1 MPLLN
6 RWSTW
11 VLAAALGG
19 AALLT
24 AGIVPAQAQDA
35 IGKDEIAIPGERVQG
50 YIAGEFPRDFELLGG
65 LLVVSTRDPELQI
78 PREGDRVT
86 MRLHASVGAPGYAA
100 PQPLGRVEMSSR
112 LRYDEAAQALFLDQ
126 PRLERFTPD
135 QPGRQLDAQT
145 REALNLWLQDY
156 ARTQPVYALDPQL
169 LAQFGSVKVRAVR
182 VAQGAIII
190 QFNQPVGMPD
200 LEDTP

>member
-1 MPLLN
+1 MFA
-6 RWSTW
+6 
-11 VLAAALGG
+11 LALVGLACLSAAQT
-19 AALLT
+19 T
-24 AGIVPAQAQDA
+24 A
-35 IGKDEIAIPGERVQG
+35 KDEIAIPGERVQG

-65 LLVVSTRDPELQI
+65 LLVVTTREPDLQI
-78 PREGDRVT
+78 PQDGDRVRMT
-86 MRLHASVGAPGYAA
+86 LHASVGAPGYAA
-100 PQPLGRVEMSSR
+100 AQPLGRVEMSSR

-135 QPGRQLDAQT
+135 QPGQQLDAQT

-182 VAQGAIII
+182 VAQGAIIV

-200 LEDTP
+200 LDDTP

>member
-1 MPLLN
+1 MLTLALTGAPLLA
-6 RWSTW
+6 T
-11 VLAAALGG
+11 
-19 AALLT
+19 
-24 AGIVPAQAQDA
+24 GIAPAQAQEVT
-35 IGKDEIAIPGERVQG
+35 GQDEIAIPGERVQG

-65 LLVVSTRDPELQI
+65 LLVVNTRDPELQI
-78 PREGDRVT
+78 PREGDRVQ

-100 PQPLGRVEMSSR
+100 AQPLGRVEMSSR
-112 LRYDEAAQALFLDQ
+112 LRYDEARQALFLDQ
-126 PRLERFTPD
+126 PKLERFTPD
-135 QPGRQLDAQT
+135 QPGQELDAQT

-156 ARTQPVYALDPQL
+156 ARTQPVYELDPQL

-200 LEDTP
+200 LDDAP